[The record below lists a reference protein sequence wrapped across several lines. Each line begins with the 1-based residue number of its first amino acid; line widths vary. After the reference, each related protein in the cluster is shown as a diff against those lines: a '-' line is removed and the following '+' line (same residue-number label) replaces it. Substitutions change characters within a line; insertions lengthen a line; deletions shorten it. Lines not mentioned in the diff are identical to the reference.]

1 MTTEQLN
8 RAKELQ
14 RLIQSD
20 CVMLR
25 KAYNPSAS
33 STELGKALY
42 HVVSS
47 DKEFS
52 SAFYKAIGEVEE
64 RLQQEFDNL

>member
-33 STELGKALY
+33 QVELGKALY
-42 HVVSS
+42 HVVAS
-47 DKEFS
+47 DQEFS
-52 SAFYKAIGEVEE
+52 SAFYKILNEAEE
-64 RLQQEFDNL
+64 RLQQEFDKL